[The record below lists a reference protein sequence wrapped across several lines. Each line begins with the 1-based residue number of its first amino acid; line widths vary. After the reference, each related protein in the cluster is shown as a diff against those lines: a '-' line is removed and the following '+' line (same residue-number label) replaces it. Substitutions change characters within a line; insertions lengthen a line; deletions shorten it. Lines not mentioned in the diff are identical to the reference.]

1 MLKKNSHSQDFPFS
15 KLPLVFPDI
24 NMSNSIEKV
33 KEGIDCM
40 KRSINSMVID
50 PFNVSQSKII
60 CNLKN
65 RPIKRRIVKM
75 NPVKSKKKLKQIN
88 SELDNRL
95 IIKEITSP
103 LNTVESAILSTRNIK
118 DDSSFVNEKS
128 LEMLRAEMI
137 GNRYNNIRPINNK
150 GSLLITEL
158 NDQNI
163 PSKDILLNINSR
175 MLKKSLVLP
184 RIDIDSTSN
193 NYSLFPSD
201 TSIKESFIKESFFK
215 PILDSRNIISPK
227 YNKKTLE
234 IKDQLSKYYRIA
246 GSEINNSKIFEKNML
261 RYQRSAVRKS
271 WEDLLRPLENDE
283 IRYLRQE
290 QKKLTKPVI
299 IYNSDSKKRK
309 DFVSQNRQELL
320 NQIDFVSNT
329 NSEGVYK
336 FKRFFYERF
345 GKKEIQDRYY
355 DPRIFSE
362 NRNHKS
368 GKKKDNHQKVQTLL
382 HRINK
387 SHNFLDS

>member
-1 MLKKNSHSQDFPFS
+1 MLKKNSYSQDFPFS

-40 KRSINSMVID
+40 KRSINSMIID
-50 PFNVSQSKII
+50 PFNESQSKII
-60 CNLKN
+60 SNLKN
-65 RPIKRRIVKM
+65 RPIKRRILKM
-75 NPVKSKKKLKQIN
+75 KVVKSKKKLKQIN
-88 SELDNRL
+88 SEVDNRL
-95 IIKEITSP
+95 IFKEITSP
-103 LNTVESAILSTRNIK
+103 LNSVESAILSTRNIK

-128 LEMLRAEMI
+128 LEMLKAEMI

-158 NDQNI
+158 ND
-163 PSKDILLNINSR
+163 LNIHSKEIHLNSR
-175 MLKKSLVLP
+175 ILQKSLILP

-193 NYSLFPSD
+193 NYSLFPSN
-201 TSIKESFIKESFFK
+201 SSVKESFIKESFFK
-215 PILDSRNIISPK
+215 PILDTRNIISPK
-227 YNKKTLE
+227 YNKNTLE
-234 IKDQLSKYYRIA
+234 IKDQLSKYYRLA
-246 GSEINNSKIFEKNML
+246 GSEINSSKIFEKNML

-271 WEDLLRPLENDE
+271 WEDLLRPLENEE

-320 NQIDFVSNT
+320 AQIDFVSNT

-336 FKRFFYERF
+336 FKKIFYERF

-355 DPRIFSE
+355 DHNTSSE
-362 NRNHKS
+362 RRNEKS
-368 GKKKDNHQKVQTLL
+368 AVKKDNHQKVQTLL
-382 HRINK
+382 REINK

>member
-1 MLKKNSHSQDFPFS
+1 
-15 KLPLVFPDI
+15 
-24 NMSNSIEKV
+24 
-33 KEGIDCM
+33 
-40 KRSINSMVID
+40 MVID

-201 TSIKESFIKESFFK
+201 K
-215 PILDSRNIISPK
+215 
-227 YNKKTLE
+227 
-234 IKDQLSKYYRIA
+234 LSKYYRIA

-299 IYNSDSKKRK
+299 IYNSDGKKRK